1 MRVAFNALYAQQR
14 YADRGAGRYVT
25 SLLRALGRVD
35 GINEYL
41 VFSPEEIKDLA
52 EETPSTFQWETL
64 PASRFRW
71 AGEGAARFHWERHT
85 FPHAA
90 REHGAKLIH
99 APYFAPPRRSQ
110 GIPVVVTIHDVIN
123 LRLPA
128 YRMTPATQ
136 ARMPFL
142 VSAAKHAAMIIAV
155 SEYSKRDIMELV
167 GIPEERV
174 RVIYE
179 ATAPRFRRV
188 QDAQRLMAVRE
199 KYQLS
204 DTYVLNVGGL
214 DARKNIQSLVGAFA
228 AVFHEIGNPDL
239 QLFIAGDPDQ
249 LGSSPLYPDWRSL
262 AAMFEVEDNVVCM
275 PVDDND
281 LPALYSAASCFAFTS
296 IYEGFG
302 LPPLEAMACG
312 APVVCSN
319 RTSLPEVVGSAGMQV
334 DPMDTDRLG
343 AAILRVL
350 TSREHRDDLRARG
363 LAHVRQFNWDQVAA
377 ETSSLYAEVTGTS
390 RD

>member
-1 MRVAFNALYAQQR
+1 MRVAFNALHAQRR
-14 YADRGAGRYVT
+14 YTGTGVGRYVT

-35 GINEYL
+35 GINEYV
-41 VFSPEEIKDLA
+41 VFSPGEVTGIPD
-52 EETPSTFQWETL
+52 ETPSTFQWETL
-64 PASRFRW
+64 SANRFRW
-71 AGEGAARFHWERHT
+71 AGDSAAKFFWERRT

-90 REHGAKLIH
+90 KEHGAKVMH
-99 APYFAPPRRSQ
+99 VPYLAPPRHGH

-123 LRLPA
+123 LRLPL
-128 YRMTPATQ
+128 YRSTPASQ
-136 ARMPFL
+136 ARTQF
-142 VSAAKHAAMIIAV
+142 VASAAKHAAMIIAV
-155 SEYSKRDIMELV
+155 SEFSKRDIMELL
-167 GIPEERV
+167 GIAEDRV

-179 ATAPRFRRV
+179 ATAPQFRRV

-199 KYQLS
+199 KYQLR

-228 AVFHEIGNPDL
+228 AVFHEIGDPDL
-239 QLFIAGDPDQ
+239 QLVIAGNPDD
-249 LGSSPLYPDWRSL
+249 LGSSPLYPDWRNL
-262 AAMFEVEDNVVCM
+262 AAMFEVEENVICM
-275 PVDDND
+275 PVDDED
-281 LPALYSAASCFAFTS
+281 LPALYSATSCFAFTS
-296 IYEGFG
+296 VYEGFG

-319 RTSLPEVVGSAGMQV
+319 RASLPEVVGSAGVQV

-343 AAILRVL
+343 HAILRVL

-363 LAHVRQFNWDQVAA
+363 LAHVRQFNWEQVAA
-377 ETSSLYAEVTGTS
+377 ETSALYAEVTGTS